1 MIGQHVPPWGYAE
14 ASRFSV
20 QYICQH
26 CQEGLSHFGIPFF
39 IFPILF
45 DRYDGNTLLN
55 TVEVYDPLRDTW
67 DVLDDSMATPRCDAG
82 VCVVRMP

>member
-1 MIGQHVPPWGYAE
+1 MFPPGVMQKLLV
-14 ASRFSV
+14 SLFS
-20 QYICQH
+20 ICQH
-26 CQEGLSHFGIPFF
+26 CQEGPSHFGIPFF

>member
-1 MIGQHVPPWGYAE
+1 MFLRSVYVNIAKKALHILAFL
-14 ASRFSV
+14 FSF
-20 QYICQH
+20 
-26 CQEGLSHFGIPFF
+26 S
-39 IFPILF
+39 PILF